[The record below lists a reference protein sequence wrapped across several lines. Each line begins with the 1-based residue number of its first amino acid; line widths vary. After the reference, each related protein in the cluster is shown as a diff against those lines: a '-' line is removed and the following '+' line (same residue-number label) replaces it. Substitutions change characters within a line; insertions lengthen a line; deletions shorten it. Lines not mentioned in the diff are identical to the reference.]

1 MNLHKCICLIKE
13 VRKSDKENT
22 IVYRPD
28 VPDRNALIELYDIL
42 NQVNMR
48 EKRNDLF
55 YTEEQVAELKKD
67 TRNTFL

>member
-1 MNLHKCICLIKE
+1 MQI
-13 VRKSDKENT
+13 DENT

-48 EKRNDLF
+48 EKETTCSTQKNKSLS
-55 YTEEQVAELKKD
+55 
-67 TRNTFL
+67 

>member
-1 MNLHKCICLIKE
+1 MQI
-13 VRKSDKENT
+13 DENT

-48 EKRNDLF
+48 EKRKRPVLHRRTSRWVKER
-55 YTEEQVAELKKD
+55 YSQYLSLKIGRE
-67 TRNTFL
+67 TNT

>member
-1 MNLHKCICLIKE
+1 MIKMQI
-13 VRKSDKENT
+13 DENT

-28 VPDRNALIELYDIL
+28 VPDRNALIELYDIFKPSKYE
-42 NQVNMR
+42 R
-48 EKRNDLF
+48 KRNDLF

>member
-1 MNLHKCICLIKE
+1 MQI
-13 VRKSDKENT
+13 DENT

-67 TRNTFL
+67 TRKYLSLKNWSRDQYITPSL